1 MGDYEERKERGL
13 SILQQLGWGSDAM
26 SDMKE
31 AFPDLWEITVGH
43 LFGDIWS
50 RPGLSLRERELVT
63 MTAIIA
69 LARPFGLRPHL
80 LHATHIGISKEEI
93 MEVIL
98 QVGHYA
104 GWPTAVHALFQLKDT
119 LVEED
124 SDSK

>member
-1 MGDYEERKERGL
+1 MSDYEERKERGL
-13 SILQQLGWGSDAM
+13 DILQQLGWGSDAM
-26 SDMKE
+26 SDMKKS
-31 AFPDLWEITVGH
+31 FPDLWETTVGH

-63 MTAIIA
+63 MSTIMA
-69 LARPFGLRPHL
+69 LARPVGLRPHL
-80 LHATHIGISKEEI
+80 VHATHIGISKEEI

-104 GWPTAVHALFQLKDT
+104 GWPTAVHALFQLNET
-119 LVEED
+119 LAAED